1 MISLWLQCDDGASLC
16 YLIVHLFKAE
26 SGRSSIN
33 HRSCFLQH
41 QVSRVTLNHNRS
53 NICMVHT
60 WLQTHLDAF
69 SFGTRF
75 TKMSHKCHSLPAVLL
90 HPQNKSFTT
99 SIFCVQ
105 CVFWGALFGVR
116 SQLFTRLLDSFWFN
130 HCEHTRQLGLIVSFH
145 YLYDVVFFV
154 CFVFMVT
161 ACWDK
166 VVNCFPISYPQIKW
180 NLLNILPRSCL
191 FFSLHPKLVFCS
203 SPKVTATVGGKPNC
217 I

>member
-53 NICMVHT
+53 NICIKCS
-60 WLQTHLDAF
+60 THGCKRIWMPLVLAQ
-69 SFGTRF
+69 GLR
-75 TKMSHKCHSLPAVLL
+75 KCLKCHSLPAVLL

-105 CVFWGALFGVR
+105 CVFELHCSVWDR
-116 SQLFTRLLDSFWFN
+116 SSSHDYSTHFD
-130 HCEHTRQLGLIVSFH
+130 LITVNTHASLVS
-145 YLYDVVFFV
+145 
-154 CFVFMVT
+154 
-161 ACWDK
+161 
-166 VVNCFPISYPQIKW
+166 SYPSTIFMMW
-180 NLLNILPRSCL
+180 FFL
-191 FFSLHPKLVFCS
+191 FFFYGHCMLR
-203 SPKVTATVGGKPNC
+203 
-217 I
+217 